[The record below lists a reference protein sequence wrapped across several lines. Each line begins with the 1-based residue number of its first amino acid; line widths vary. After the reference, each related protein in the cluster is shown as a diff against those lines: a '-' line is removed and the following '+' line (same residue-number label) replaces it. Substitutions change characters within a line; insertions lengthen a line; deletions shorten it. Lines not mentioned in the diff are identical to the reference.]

1 MMDRHETSGGRDA
14 SNADGILS
22 GVPVDTQLHPDPATA
37 DDFTLIADAAA
48 GNLTAFEALMRRHN
62 QRLYRT
68 ARSILHDEAEAE
80 DAVQEAWWKAYRHLR
95 DFRADAR
102 PTTWLTRIALNEAL
116 MRRRRN
122 RSREALIQSAHQAP
136 HEQDTMPPQDPDT
149 AAPASGQPDQMAWR
163 AEMRQRLE
171 QHIDALP
178 DLYRPVF
185 MLRAVEGMSAP
196 EVATILALPE
206 PTVRVRFMRA
216 RRLLQ
221 TALQHDL
228 DPHEAGAFSFAGH
241 RCDRIV
247 AGVLA
252 KIRLSPPDPV

>member
-1 MMDRHETSGGRDA
+1 M
-14 SNADGILS
+14 
-22 GVPVDTQLHPDPATA
+22 DTQLRPDTATA
-37 DDFTLIADAAA
+37 DDFRLIADAAA
-48 GNLTAFEALMRRHN
+48 GDQAAFEALMRRHN

-68 ARSILHDEAEAE
+68 ARSVLHDEAEAE
-80 DAVQEAWWKAYRHLR
+80 DAVQEAWWKTYRHLR

-102 PTTWLTRIALNEAL
+102 PATWLTRIALNEAL

-122 RSREALIQSAHQAP
+122 RSREALIQSAYQAP
-136 HEQDTMPPQDPDT
+136 HEQDTMSSQDPDT
-149 AAPASGQPDQMAWR
+149 AAPASARPDQMAWR
-163 AEMRQRLE
+163 SELRQRLE
-171 QHIDALP
+171 QCIDALP

-185 MLRAVEGMSAP
+185 MLRAVEGMPAA
-196 EVATILALPE
+196 EVAAVLALPE
-206 PTVRVRFMRA
+206 STVRVRFMRA

-221 TALQHDL
+221 AEIQQDF

-252 KIRLSPPDPV
+252 RIRINPPGRA